1 MAGALPQCPALLTL
15 GFPVA
20 GLSQKHA
27 LLFEVIIGKAD
38 LLLAAALSSSL
49 CGVLPRAVMN
59 TRKHSL
65 LLAFLLLSPSHIFLK
80 KKIVVKESQ
89 GKGPTWLMQPLVP
102 ERPTQRFQRQ
112 GFRGLAGN

>member
-1 MAGALPQCPALLTL
+1 MSCNSVVVKAALTAAQISPQWQGALPQCPALLTL

-27 LLFEVIIGKAD
+27 RLFEVIIGEAD

-65 LLAFLLLSPSHIFLK
+65 LLAFLLLSPSHIF
-80 KKIVVKESQ
+80 
-89 GKGPTWLMQPLVP
+89 
-102 ERPTQRFQRQ
+102 F
-112 GFRGLAGN
+112 